1 MRSCNRH
8 LPTVTIKLLIAALPG
23 ALACCAPPLLSP
35 DEPRSPFDRY
45 DAVRNQRAEQRILD
59 DYGVYRPDIRAR
71 LGPRD

>member
-1 MRSCNRH
+1 MRSRNRH
-8 LPTVTIKLLIAALPG
+8 LPTVMFRLSLCIVLGVMTS
-23 ALACCAPPLLSP
+23 CMPPLLSP

-45 DAVRNQRAEQRILD
+45 DAVRNQRADQRILD